1 MSAGSSMGRADGPSP
16 GTYDVPAWLE
26 RFEITTLRGLLD
38 NRSAKNFKA
47 DGVADVEVRGR
58 ARRRCELD

>member
-1 MSAGSSMGRADGPSP
+1 MDRADGPST
-16 GTYDVPAWLE
+16 GTYNVPAWLE

-47 DGVADVEVRGR
+47 DGVADVQV
-58 ARRRCELD
+58 